1 MDAKLDIF
9 DIRLLAL
16 LQDDATRSMSE
27 LAREVGLSTSP
38 CWRRIKRMQD
48 EGIIKRQV
56 AVLDRKALGLEFVVY
71 TYVKL
76 AVTTSESLANFEQ
89 AIRLWPEV
97 VLCEMMT
104 GAADYLIKV
113 VAHDVGAYDL
123 FLRTKLLATGL
134 VADTQSR
141 IVVATIKDATRLPL
155 PELAET

>member
-76 AVTTSESLANFEQ
+76 AVTTSESLANFE
-89 AIRLWPEV
+89 
-97 VLCEMMT
+97 
-104 GAADYLIKV
+104 
-113 VAHDVGAYDL
+113 
-123 FLRTKLLATGL
+123 
-134 VADTQSR
+134 
-141 IVVATIKDATRLPL
+141 
-155 PELAET
+155 